1 VRNAEIRTSNRK
13 ARQVIKRLAVAVL
26 VTGVIGIGFLPMPA
40 SATLH
45 GYCAGAGQCVDNGT
59 NSPTSTNPP
68 SNFGFVSSPSGET
81 GQFRIDILVPNNA
94 PGANA
99 LSFTLSGTLAGAA
112 PLFSATAW
120 TGAMGQQ
127 LDNYLGISASPA
139 NPIGAYLPSTNA
151 IAPGNTGFFVY
162 QASFAST
169 PAGGLNGTMSENLNN
184 PLPIGSYIVAFVL
197 DNPNPTGGQAPW
209 QATANSGAIFETGRV
224 PEPTTL
230 LLIGTGL
237 VAVGAG
243 AWRRRQR

>member
-1 VRNAEIRTSNRK
+1 MKSLIRRS
-13 ARQVIKRLAVAVL
+13 VVAVL
-26 VTGVIGIGFLPMPA
+26 VTAVIGIGFPMSA

-45 GYCAGAGQCVDNGT
+45 GFCAGTGQCIDNGT
-59 NSPTSTNPP
+59 NSPTTNNPP
-68 SNFGFVSSPSGET
+68 QNFGFVSSPSGET
-81 GQFRIDILVPNNA
+81 GQFRIDILVPNAA

-99 LSFTLSGTLAGAA
+99 LSFNLSGTLAGPA
-112 PLFSATAW
+112 PLFSPTAW

-127 LDNYLGISASPA
+127 LDNYLGIVANPT

-169 PAGGLNGTMSENLNN
+169 PPGGLNGTMSETLSGG
-184 PLPIGSYIVAFVL
+184 PLPLGSYIVAFVL
-197 DNPNPTGGQAPW
+197 DAPGTNTPW

-224 PEPTTL
+224 PEPTTV

-237 VAVGAG
+237 LAIGVG

>member
-1 VRNAEIRTSNRK
+1 MRRL
-13 ARQVIKRLAVAVL
+13 VIAAL
-26 VTGVIGIGFLPMPA
+26 VTGVIGIGFLPAPA

-45 GYCAGAGQCVDNGT
+45 GFCAGAGQCVDNGT
-59 NSPTSTNPP
+59 NSPTTNNPP
-68 SNFGFVSSPSGET
+68 QNFGFVSSPSGET
-81 GQFRIDILVPNNA
+81 GQFRIDILVPNAA

-112 PLFSATAW
+112 PLFSPTAW

-127 LDNYLGISASPA
+127 LDAYLGISASPA

-169 PAGGLNGTMSENLNN
+169 PAGGLNGTMSETLSGG
-184 PLPIGSYIVAFVL
+184 PLPLGSYIVAFVL
-197 DNPNPTGGQAPW
+197 DAPGTNTPW
-209 QATANSGAIFETGRV
+209 QATANSGAIFESGTPRV

>member
-1 VRNAEIRTSNRK
+1 MMRRL
-13 ARQVIKRLAVAVL
+13 VIAAL
-26 VTGVIGIGFLPMPA
+26 VTGVIGIGFLPAPA

-45 GYCAGAGQCVDNGT
+45 GFCAGAGQCVDNGT
-59 NSPTSTNPP
+59 NSPTTNNPP
-68 SNFGFVSSPSGET
+68 QNFGFVSSPSGET
-81 GQFRIDILVPNNA
+81 GQFRIDILVPNAA

-99 LSFTLSGTLAGAA
+99 LAFNLSGTLAGPA

-127 LDNYLGISASPA
+127 LDNYLGISANPT

-169 PAGGLNGTMSENLNN
+169 PAGGLNGTMSETLSGG

-197 DNPNPTGGQAPW
+197 DAPGTNTPW

-224 PEPTTL
+224 PEPTTV

-237 VAVGAG
+237 VAIGAG